1 MISSDHL
8 LLADD
13 VSKNDRAFTGMRNSD
28 WIVRYGSRVIV
39 GREQCRQQRGSVGT
53 RAPGK
58 ISGYVGS
65 HLDARCEDDPENPK
79 KSASRRGAFVDADSP
94 VTLTMTVPR
103 LPRQVT
109 HDYVVY
115 HA

>member
-28 WIVRYGSRVIV
+28 RIVRYGSRVIV

-79 KSASRRGAFVDADSP
+79 KINLAARCIR
-94 VTLTMTVPR
+94 
-103 LPRQVT
+103 
-109 HDYVVY
+109 
-115 HA
+115 